1 MMSAHLSGILASV
14 TQPENIATNPVFML
28 WMFPLLAAIAV
39 IYKTTK
45 LRAIL
50 WKILVYETLTLFGV
64 LSGFMILTIV
74 VLNLLVWLIT
84 R

>member
-1 MMSAHLSGILASV
+1 MSALLYGILASF
-14 TQPENIATNPVFML
+14 TQPENIATSPAFML

-45 LRAIL
+45 LRAL
-50 WKILVYETLTLFGV
+50 LTKVFLRETLVLFGV
-64 LSGFMILTIV
+64 LSGFMILAIV

>member
-1 MMSAHLSGILASV
+1 MPTGFVTLLASF
-14 TQPENIATNPVFML
+14 TYPENIATAPAFMV

-50 WKILVYETLTLFGV
+50 WKVFVRETVILFGV
-64 LSGFMILTIV
+64 LSGFMILAVI

>member
-1 MMSAHLSGILASV
+1 MPTGFCDILASF
-14 TQPENIATNPVFML
+14 TQPENIATAPAFML

-50 WKILVYETLTLFGV
+50 WKIFIRETLILFGV
-64 LSGFMILTIV
+64 LSGFMILAV
-74 VLNLLVWLIT
+74 VALNLLVWLIT

>member
-1 MMSAHLSGILASV
+1 MLASF
-14 TQPENIATNPVFML
+14 TRPEDIATAPAFML

-39 IYKTTK
+39 IYKATK
-45 LRAIL
+45 LRAIS
-50 WKILVYETLTLFGV
+50 WNIFIRETLILFGV
-64 LSGFMILTIV
+64 LSGFMVLAVV